1 LKHLSIVL
9 CILSSLAAF
18 AFDADAWA
26 AKNAA
31 MTREAERMKAAYE
44 QYSAKVDTP
53 AENVT
58 IPIETFET
66 GEVKA
71 VIIAKYGQ
79 FFQQE
84 GYTWAKDITA
94 EQYDE
99 DGSLDMRLEA
109 DSCLMDR
116 PHKCCW
122 VSGHVKAWHR
132 KTTLEGDDAFYC
144 TSNNFLKVMTNAKV
158 VSEDVKMK
166 GLKL

>member
-1 LKHLSIVL
+1 LKRLPIIL
-9 CILSSLAAF
+9 CLLFSLAAS
-18 AFDADAWA
+18 AFDTDAWVE
-26 AKNAA
+26 KNAA
-31 MTREAERMKAAYE
+31 MAREAERMKAAYE
-44 QYSAKVDTP
+44 TYSARIDKP

-58 IPIETFET
+58 IPLETFES
-66 GEVKA
+66 GEVKT
-71 VIIAKYGQ
+71 VIYAKFGQ
-79 FFQQE
+79 FFQPE

-116 PHKCCW
+116 VHKCCW
-122 VSGHVKAWHR
+122 IAGHVKAWHK

-144 TSNNFLKVMTNAKV
+144 TSNKFLKVMTNAKV